1 MCGRFLLGDTF
12 AMYVRRQNC
21 AVMIHVPANEM
32 VSVDETK
39 NVIVSTFPGNL
50 HPREIYQHS
59 GDIEVI
65 SPKFCRINKKQ
76 QKNSWHKYI
85 FDLMQSFNLSVPL
98 PSPSSQSEIFV
109 NVTVR
114 RFCQSTMF
122 SE

>member
-1 MCGRFLLGDTF
+1 MCGRFLSGDTF

-50 HPREIYQHS
+50 HPREIYRHI
-59 GDIEVI
+59 GDIEVN

-76 QKNSWHKYI
+76 RI
-85 FDLMQSFNLSVPL
+85 F
-98 PSPSSQSEIFV
+98 
-109 NVTVR
+109 
-114 RFCQSTMF
+114 F
-122 SE
+122 SLH